1 MSCLILGK
9 TLEPTFKY
17 MFNISHIF
25 IEYPFIDIIKDDVC
39 DEMML
44 QSKLQGLLC
53 LLRGYLCPPT
63 TEVWPMRMMET
74 IQYEIVGKIQQ
85 I

>member
-1 MSCLILGK
+1 
-9 TLEPTFKY
+9 

-25 IEYPFIDIIKDDVC
+25 IEFLEYLIIDIIKDDVS
-39 DEMML
+39 DENML

-53 LLRGYLCPPT
+53 LIRGYLCPPT
-63 TEVWPMRMMET
+63 TKVWALKTLET

-85 I
+85 R